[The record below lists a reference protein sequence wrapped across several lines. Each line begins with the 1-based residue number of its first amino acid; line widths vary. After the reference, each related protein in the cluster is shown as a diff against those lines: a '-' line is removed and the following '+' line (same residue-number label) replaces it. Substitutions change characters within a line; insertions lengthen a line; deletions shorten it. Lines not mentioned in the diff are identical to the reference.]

1 MEAQEQDEQKD
12 YTPLLRWLNGTF
24 VSVHESVRVDSKQDS
39 RIFVTLDA
47 TGSSPKKQSI
57 RNLFIAL
64 GTLFQLIVKFINYR
78 IIKGK
83 KETSATVS
91 FMYTINNDMKEVFK
105 KRPKKTSVDYN
116 RFKEDWEKKI
126 SVFRKWKYDDSLKDF
141 LDQFLNTLFNLD
153 TFDVNTLENF
163 ILLCSEIDKLDDSV
177 LQQLYETY
185 PNSKYNKLYETET
198 KIQESKGGRKLSRRR
213 KSNSKS
219 KLKYNKRRRS
229 YKKSSHRR
237 QRH

>member
-1 MEAQEQDEQKD
+1 MEAQEQDQEQDVQQKD
-12 YTPLLRWLNGTF
+12 YTPLLMWLNYTLVG
-24 VSVHESVRVDSKQDS
+24 VHESVRVDSKQDS

-47 TGSSPKKQSI
+47 TGSSPKKQPI

-64 GTLFQLIVKFINYR
+64 GIFFRLIVKFINYR
-78 IIKGK
+78 RIKGQ

-91 FMYTINNDMKEVFK
+91 LMYTINNDMKEVFK
-105 KRPKKTSVDYN
+105 KRPKKTSVNYN
-116 RFKEDWEKKI
+116 SFKEDWEKKI
-126 SVFRKWKYDDSLKDF
+126 SVFKWNDF
-141 LDQFLNTLFNLD
+141 LDQFLGTLFNLD

-163 ILLCSEIDKLDDSV
+163 ILLCSEIGNLDDSV
-177 LQQLYETY
+177 LEQLYETY

>member
-1 MEAQEQDEQKD
+1 MEAQDVQQKD

-39 RIFVTLDA
+39 RI
-47 TGSSPKKQSI
+47 PI

-64 GTLFQLIVKFINYR
+64 GTFFQLIVKFINYR

-116 RFKEDWEKKI
+116 IFKEEEWEKKI

-141 LDQFLNTLFNLD
+141 LHQFLNTFFNLN

-237 QRH
+237 RRH